1 MSVIQSIRDK
11 GAWVIFGII
20 ALALIAFI
28 LQDGVGRGRS
38 ANNNTDMGKVNGVKI
53 ERLAFEE
60 KLAMQ
65 ERMYGA
71 QGAQREQLI
80 GSVWNQEVERIVLQQ
95 EYEKLGLQVTSKEL
109 TDILFGDNS
118 PLKNEFTDPKTGEFK
133 VAEAKQAFAQ
143 IKKSKNAEQ
152 VNMINSAYIE
162 PTIEQALRTKYQALL
177 QQSAYVPKWMVEKQ
191 MADNNAIASIS
202 YAFAPYNS
210 IADSTVKVSD
220 DEISAYVSKHASE
233 FKKEEETRGI
243 AYVSFNAAPSSVD
256 SATVLN
262 QLKSYRTEFATTAD
276 TKGFL
281 NKVGSDLPFYDSYFG
296 KSKLQM
302 AMKDSLTS
310 LAVGNIYGPY
320 LDGGS
325 YVMAKMVGVKNWPD
339 SVTVRHILIG
349 TANPQTG
356 QQIKPDSVG
365 KKQAD
370 SIAAAI
376 KGGADFNA
384 LCIKYSDDAG
394 SKEKGGVYPYF
405 EQGKMVMAFNDYVFN
420 NPVGSKSVVKTEFGY
435 HYIEILGQKNFG
447 PAYKIGYLAKPIVA
461 SNETVSAANTAAAQ
475 FASSSKNKKA
485 FDENAL
491 KSNLQLMT
499 AAEIKANDNQIVGIG
514 ASRTLVR
521 WAYDN
526 SVGTVSEPT
535 EVGDRYVVAI
545 LTSVNKA
552 GTMSAAEARPL
563 VEAIVRSTKKAK
575 IIIDTKFKGTTLEAL
590 AGSVGTLVQRADSI
604 SFSTPFIPNLGSE
617 PKVIGAAFNKALQG
631 KISEPIAGTSG
642 VFALRVENNS
652 AKPAT
657 ADAATL
663 KQNLIQTARMAAYR
677 GADALRKSATIVDN
691 RSKFY

>member
-11 GAWVIFGII
+11 GTWVIFGII

-38 ANNNTDMGKVNGVKI
+38 ANTNTNIGIVNGIKI
-53 ERLAFEE
+53 DRLAFEE
-60 KLAMQ
+60 KLTMQ

-118 PLKNEFTDPKTGEFK
+118 PLKNEFTDPKTGQFK
-133 VAEAKQAFAQ
+133 IAEAKQAFAQ
-143 IKKSKNAEQ
+143 IKKSKNVEQ

-191 MADNNAIASIS
+191 IADNNALSSIS
-202 YAFAPYNS
+202 YAYAPYNS

-220 DEISAYVSKHASE
+220 DEIVSYVINHSAE
-233 FKKEEETRGI
+233 FKKEEESRGI
-243 AYVSFNAAPSSVD
+243 SYVSFNAAASSVD
-256 SATVLN
+256 SSAVLN
-262 QLKSYRTEFATTAD
+262 QLLSYRTEFATNSD

-296 KSKLQM
+296 KNKLQM
-302 AMKDSLTS
+302 TMKDSLTS
-310 LAVGNIYGPY
+310 LSVGSIYGPY

-365 KKQAD
+365 KKVAD
-370 SIAAAI
+370 SIAMAI

-394 SKEKGGVYPYF
+394 SKDKGGVYPYF

-420 NPVGSKSVVKTEFGY
+420 NPVGSKSVVKTDFGY
-435 HYIEILGQKNFG
+435 HYIEIIGQKNFG

-461 SNETVSAANTAAAQ
+461 SNETVSAANTVAAQ
-475 FASSSKNKKA
+475 FASTSKNKKS
-485 FDENAL
+485 FNENAL
-491 KSNLQLMT
+491 KSSFQLMT
-499 AAEIKANDNQIVGIG
+499 AAEIKANDNQITGIG
-514 ASRTLVR
+514 ASRTLIR
-521 WAYDN
+521 WVYDN
-526 SVGTVSEPT
+526 SIGAVSEPT
-535 EVGDRYVVAI
+535 EIGDKYVVAI
-545 LTSVNKA
+545 LTSINKV
-552 GTMSAAEARPL
+552 GTMSASEARPM
-563 VEAIVRSTKKAK
+563 VESIVRSNKKAK
-575 IIIDTKFKGTTLEAL
+575 ILIDSKFKGTTLEAL
-590 AGSVGTLVQRADSI
+590 AGSVGTLVQRADSV
-604 SFSTPFIPNLGSE
+604 SFSTPFIPNVGSE
-617 PKVIGAAFNKALQG
+617 PKVIGAAFNKSLQG
-631 KISEPIAGTSG
+631 KVSEPIAGTSG
-642 VFALRVENNS
+642 VFAIRVENNS
-652 AKPAT
+652 AKPSTTDVMAM
-657 ADAATL
+657 
-663 KQNLIQTARMAAYR
+663 KQNLIQAARMAAYR
-677 GADALRKSATIVDN
+677 GAEALRKSAKIEDN
-691 RSKFY
+691 RSLFY